1 MKKLILG
8 IIILGVLG
16 FGGWL
21 GFQYWQTHQKQV
33 VNTAQST
40 YQDLQDSV
48 TRLDLMIRQEK
59 DPKLIQIHKE
69 KQRYFWQKI
78 KRQRE
83 KMAQAAESPIAVPK
97 KNKGEL
103 GGLVQTLTR
112 VMIITAAVLFLIL
125 IVFWLLFRKKSKS
138 KLTEKL
144 EALRSKEEGG
154 RFKSPKG
161 GYARSKGRKEAL
173 STNFETSANPTA
185 AQAYQ
190 KSGKAASEKTEPG
203 SISPALKEQARQ
215 IALEA
220 KKKEAREK
228 AATRQRET
236 IRQQLLQ
243 SGALSEEDIADA
255 QTSTEARHTLDDF
268 RTDKPGATTAPLTQN
283 NPRSNEQVTQ
293 VLQGLS
299 EALQT
304 LRPNG
309 DGPGSTPSKADIEK
323 ASAKVRSQNSEPAPM
338 QPGTAQNPTAKPAA
352 KPTAK
357 PFRQPPINDAQNQD
371 GPETKEIPLPQ
382 GKQRT
387 KPKKKAQ
394 VRSHNVIKST
404 GEIEEY
410 EENTGPKEEIIQDEE
425 RISALR
431 NRIEERKED
440 LTPED
445 QVPRNVPGPTDF
457 TESGNSVSASD
468 TDLPDEEVFQP
479 TRFDREREQR
489 EDILKLSRRGYTSSE
504 ISRRLRIPQDQVEI
518 IIRMQRD
525 T

>member
-1 MKKLILG
+1 MKKLILAFV
-8 IIILGVLG
+8 ILGVFG
-16 FGGWL
+16 FSGWL

-33 VNTAQST
+33 ASKAQTT
-40 YQDLQDSV
+40 YQDLQDSIS
-48 TRLDLMIRQEK
+48 RLDLMIRQEK
-59 DPKLIQIHKE
+59 DPKVIQIHKE

-78 KRQRE
+78 KRQRQ
-83 KMAQAAESPIAVPK
+83 KMTEAAEGPLPVPK
-97 KNKGEL
+97 TQKGEI
-103 GGLVQTLTR
+103 GGLVQMLTR
-112 VMIITAAVLFLIL
+112 VMAITAMVLLSVIV
-125 IVFWLLFRKKSKS
+125 VFWLLFRKKSKS

-173 STNFETSANPTA
+173 SANFETSANPTA

-190 KSGKAASEKTEPG
+190 KSGKSVAREEKEPG

-228 AATRQRET
+228 AASRQRET

-243 SGALSEEDIADA
+243 SGALSEEDLEEA
-255 QTSTEARHTLDDF
+255 QTSTSSRHTLDDF
-268 RTDKPGATTAPLTQN
+268 RSSQPGATTSPLSQDS
-283 NPRSNEQVTQ
+283 PRSNEQVTQ

-304 LRPNG
+304 LRPDSNN
-309 DGPGSTPSKADIEK
+309 PASTPSQAEIEK
-323 ASAKVRSQNSEPAPM
+323 ASEKVRSQNS
-338 QPGTAQNPTAKPAA
+338 
-352 KPTAK
+352 
-357 PFRQPPINDAQNQD
+357 QPPAFQQPKAQKTSKPSGNQSKNPSRQGAPPED
-371 GPETKEIPLPQ
+371 GPETTEIPIPQ
-382 GKQRT
+382 GKERK
-387 KPKKKAQ
+387 KPKKKPQ

-404 GEIEEY
+404 REMEQLEED
-410 EENTGPKEEIIQDEE
+410 TGPREEIIEDED
-425 RISALR
+425 RIAALR

-440 LTPED
+440 LEPED
-445 QVPRNVPGPTDF
+445 QVPRDVPGPTD
-457 TESGNSVSASD
+457 EPAQK
-468 TDLPDEEVFQP
+468 LPDDEIFQP